1 MVLRL
6 CRYTAFLPQSDPT
19 MSFRRHAFIS
29 YAHIDNQPLL
39 DANDGWVTTF
49 HRALGQLL
57 SPKLGCVAD
66 IWRDERLTG
75 NDIFSDEILQQFPST
90 AVLVSVL
97 SPRYVK
103 SDWCEKE
110 IVGFCEA
117 AERTGGVAVGN
128 KSRIF
133 KVIKTP
139 IDAGEEVPPVL
150 RDMLGYAFYETGED
164 KTPRELD
171 PAFGDA
177 ARQEFLRKVNKLAWD
192 MKTLLDELMNEDAA
206 ETAPE
211 GAAAAKPAV
220 YLAECA
226 RDRRVARELI
236 EQELQRLGYP
246 VLPARPLPTD
256 ETELVAEVG
265 KLLAQCSLSV
275 HLVGTGYGSVPDGA
289 GEKSVAVLQ
298 NEIAVEASRKGA
310 LKRVISLPA
319 GTESTQAAQQA
330 FIDALHTDPNA
341 QFAADLITGSLEDV
355 KSSILA
361 ALKSIESAQKP
372 EGKDAA
378 PKKVYVICDA
388 QDRKA
393 TVPLLKALKARGI
406 DVRTP
411 VFTGDPVQVREANQ
425 ELLANCDVAIV
436 FYAAADE
443 AWKFQ
448 QHNEVQRVRAGRTG
462 KAPLH
467 EFTFLAA
474 PMTDDKDMLLS
485 MGEAGVID
493 ATGGFNE
500 DALTPLLQTLGVS

>member
-1 MVLRL
+1 
-6 CRYTAFLPQSDPT
+6 

-29 YAHIDNQPLL
+29 YAHIDNKPLL
-39 DANDGWVTTF
+39 DASDGWVTTF

-57 SPKLGCVAD
+57 SPKLGCEAD

-75 NDIFSDEILQQFPST
+75 NDMFSDEILEQFPST

-97 SPRYVK
+97 SPRYLK

-110 IVGFCEA
+110 ILGFCEA

-139 IDAGEEVPPVL
+139 IDSREEVPPVL
-150 RDMLGYAFYETGED
+150 RDMLGYAFYVTDED
-164 KTPRELD
+164 QMPRELD
-171 PAFGDA
+171 PAFGDT

-192 MKTLLDELMNEDAA
+192 MKTLLDELMDD
-206 ETAPE
+206 APE
-211 GAAAAKPAV
+211 AAADAEAPAKPAV

-246 VLPARPLPTD
+246 VLPAHPLPTD

-265 KLLAQCSLSV
+265 KLIAQCCLSV
-275 HLVGTGYGSVPDGA
+275 HLVGTGYGAVPDGA
-289 GEKSVAVLQ
+289 GEKSVVVLQ

-310 LKRVISLPA
+310 LKRVVSLPA

-330 FIDALHTDPNA
+330 FIEALHTDPNA

-355 KSSILA
+355 KSAVLA
-361 ALKSIESAQKP
+361 ALKTIESEQKGDTK
-372 EGKDAA
+372 EAA
-378 PKKVYVICDA
+378 VKRVYILCDA

-425 ELLANCDVAIV
+425 ELLANCDAAII
-436 FYAAADE
+436 FYAATDE

-448 QHNEVQRVRAGRTG
+448 QQNEVRRVKAGRTG

-467 EFTFLAA
+467 EYTYLAA

-485 MGEAGVID
+485 TGEPGVID
-493 ATGGFNE
+493 ATVGLTE
-500 DALTPLLQTLGVS
+500 AALAPLLQALGVR

>member
-1 MVLRL
+1 
-6 CRYTAFLPQSDPT
+6 
-19 MSFRRHAFIS
+19 MSFSRHAFIS

-39 DANDGWVTTF
+39 DASDGWVTTF

-110 IVGFCEA
+110 IIGFCEA

-150 RDMLGYAFYETGED
+150 RDMLGYAFYETDED
-164 KTPRELD
+164 HVPRELD

-192 MKTLLDELMNEDAA
+192 MKTLLDELMDEEAAPQA
-206 ETAPE
+206 ETQT
-211 GAAAAKPAV
+211 KPAV

-236 EQELQRLGYP
+236 EQELERLGYL
-246 VLPARPLPTD
+246 VLPAHPLPTD
-256 ETELVAEVG
+256 EAELVAEVE
-265 KLLAQCSLSV
+265 KLIAQCSLSV
-275 HLVGTGYGSVPDGA
+275 HLVGTGYGAVPDGA
-289 GEKSVAVLQ
+289 GEKSVVVLQ
-298 NEIAVEASRKGA
+298 NEIAVEASRKRA

-319 GTESTQAAQQA
+319 GTESAQAAQQA
-330 FIDALHTDPNA
+330 FIDALHTDPSA

-355 KSSILA
+355 KSAILA
-361 ALKSIESAQKP
+361 ALKSIESAQKG
-372 EGKDAA
+372 ETSEAA
-378 PKKVYVICDA
+378 PKRVYVICDA

-393 TVPLLKALKARGI
+393 TVPLLKALKARSI

-411 VFTGDPVQVREANQ
+411 VFTGDPAQVREANQ
-425 ELLANCDVAIV
+425 ELLANCDAAII

-467 EFTFLAA
+467 ELTYLAA
-474 PMTDDKDMLLS
+474 PMTDDKDLLLS

-493 ATGGFNE
+493 ATGGFSE
-500 DALTPLLQTLGVS
+500 EALAPLFQALGVS